1 MMMGVRRTVA
11 AAMVGAVATRS
22 AYRLLSERTP
32 GGPERWNR
40 ANNRG
45 REVTLLEGPA
55 VAAGIATAALLAPGI
70 PGTVRL
76 AGCGAALGAGAVG
89 LYDDLNE
96 RGKAKGFR
104 GHLGALVRGEIT
116 TGAAKIL
123 GIGATGL
130 AAGALLRRDPLDRT
144 LAGVVVAGTA
154 NVINLFDLRP
164 GRATKAALIAGA
176 TGAARGNV
184 FGAAALGAAA
194 AMLPEDLGERA
205 MLGDAGAN
213 ALGAALGVA
222 AAAHASRSRLITAA
236 AVLAALTAA
245 SEKVSFTKVIA
256 ATPPL
261 RFLDELG
268 RIRPAQ
274 NLVPGSGSGLGE
286 QSGAEQAG
294 GRTVPPRPG
303 ELPHG

>member
-1 MMMGVRRTVA
+1 MQGVKQTAMA
-11 AAMVGAVATRS
+11 AIVGAGAARG
-22 AYRLLSERTP
+22 AYRVLSAWTP
-32 GGPERWNR
+32 GGTERWTR
-40 ANNRG
+40 HNNRG
-45 REVTLLEGPA
+45 HEVTLLQGPA
-55 VAAGIATAALLAPGI
+55 IAAGIAVAAVAVPGL
-70 PGTVRL
+70 PPAVRL

-104 GHLGALVRGEIT
+104 GHLEALRRGEIT
-116 TGAAKIL
+116 TGAVKIL

-130 AAGALLRRDPLDRT
+130 AAGTLLRRGPVDRA
-144 LAGVVVAGTA
+144 LAAVVVAGAA

-164 GRATKAALIAGA
+164 GRATKAAIIGSAAGA
-176 TGAARGNV
+176 LRGNA

-194 AMLPEDLGERA
+194 ALLPADLGERT

-222 AAAHASRSRLITAA
+222 AVTRASRGRLAMIAA
-236 AVLAALTAA
+236 GLTVLTAA

-261 RFLDELG
+261 RLLDEWG
-268 RIRPAQ
+268 RVSA
-274 NLVPGSGSGLGE
+274 G
-286 QSGAEQAG
+286 QAAS
-294 GRTVPPRPG
+294 PPPQD
-303 ELPHG
+303 EIPHG